1 MPPPMDRNLVL
12 FEEENYLLARYDLV
26 REVRTVQVFFLTF
39 LRVQK
44 EGINH
49 NHGAGLSDLQ
59 VCLANFEVDGVDRHR
74 SGWRIY
80 PKLQLHQ

>member
-1 MPPPMDRNLVL
+1 MGHSLVL
-12 FEEENYLLARYDLV
+12 FKEENYLLARYDCV
-26 REVRTVQVFFLTF
+26 KEVRTVEVFFLTL

-59 VCLANFEVDGVDRHR
+59 VYLANFEADVVDRHK
-74 SGWRIY
+74 SGCLCTFIAHERGW
-80 PKLQLHQ
+80 

>member
-1 MPPPMDRNLVL
+1 MPLPMDYSLIL

-26 REVRTVQVFFLTF
+26 KEVRTVEVFFLTF

-44 EGINH
+44 KGINH

-59 VCLANFEVDGVDRHR
+59 VYLVNFEADGVDCHR
-74 SGWRIY
+74 NGW
-80 PKLQLHQ
+80 